1 MDEDDQDIRDPLD
14 GMRGHDDLMHGRS
27 ASPSDEYGRHMNSS
41 SFKPPSRFQ
50 ASSEYGSGNN
60 ESFEDD
66 GDLDG
71 HGLGRKMMQR
81 NHNIPPGQ
89 EENENEYGRSR
100 FGNGND
106 RGPDNE
112 EDGFGSGR
120 GGENEGFNWNASEP
134 PGEYGS
140 SGGFGRG
147 MGFGRGAPPNAR
159 GFRGRGFGTK
169 HMRVCAKF

>member
-1 MDEDDQDIRDPLD
+1 
-14 GMRGHDDLMHGRS
+14 
-27 ASPSDEYGRHMNSS
+27 MNSS

-106 RGPDNE
+106 RGPDND
-112 EDGFGSGR
+112 EDGFGSDGEVELDGEKAAGDGSD
-120 GGENEGFNWNASEP
+120 GG
-134 PGEYGS
+134 
-140 SGGFGRG
+140 
-147 MGFGRGAPPNAR
+147 
-159 GFRGRGFGTK
+159 T
-169 HMRVCAKF
+169 